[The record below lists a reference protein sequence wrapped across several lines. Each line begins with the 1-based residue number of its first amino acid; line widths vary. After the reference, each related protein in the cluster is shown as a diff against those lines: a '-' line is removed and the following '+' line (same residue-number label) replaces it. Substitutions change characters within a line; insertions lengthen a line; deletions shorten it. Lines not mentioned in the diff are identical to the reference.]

1 MQSQVSEI
9 SPVLVEIKVQV
20 PWEDVQKG
28 VEDGL
33 NRAQRT
39 ATLKGFR
46 AGKAPKNL
54 IKQYFGGQVKADV
67 VSKLVERGIISAVQ
81 EHKLPIVST
90 PEVEPNPHHDGE
102 PLTFTAKVEVRP
114 KIENIVVDGLEV
126 MKANVEIKT
135 DLIDRELDRLRQEHA
150 TVETPAEARPAKS
163 GDLLTIDYKV
173 ELDGVAKADLN
184 ADDRQVELGAGRLL
198 PEFDVALIGANVGDT
213 KPVIVKFADDHQA
226 EELRGKTAHFQV
238 NVKEIKQKNLPEL
251 DDEFAKDC
259 GDFEN
264 LEALKADIRKKL
276 EDNANQRI
284 DASLREQV
292 VERLVDKN
300 PIPVPRALLMQE
312 EHHMIDE
319 LTNFMKMTG
328 QPLPSH
334 DDMHKQV
341 HDRSERKV
349 RAALLL
355 WELARQEKLETTDA
369 DVEARLTQ
377 IAARTGKH
385 IAKVRVDY
393 QGERREGLKTQ
404 LLEGKVLDYL
414 LSKAIVKDAPAEESK
429 TENA

>member
-54 IKQYFGGQVKADV
+54 IKQYYGGQVKADV

-90 PEVEPNPHHDGE
+90 PEVEPNPHQDGE

-126 MKANVEIKT
+126 MKANVEIKA
-135 DLIDRELDRLRQEHA
+135 DLIDRELERLRQEHA
-150 TVETPAEARPAKS
+150 TIETPAEARAAKS

-198 PEFDVALIGANVGDT
+198 PEFDAALIGANIGDT

-238 NVKEIKQKNLPEL
+238 NVKEIKEKILPAL

-259 GDFEN
+259 GDFET

-414 LSKAIVKDAPAEESK
+414 LSRAIVKDAPAEESK